1 MRTAMAWLET
11 KDDKEISYK
20 GLEKR
25 NERVKGSLR
34 RGIPDHSVPSFAT
47 LVKVLVTS
55 ELDIGFR
62 IPQLSLSYTTT
73 YF

>member
-1 MRTAMAWLET
+1 MTWLET

-20 GLEKR
+20 GLEKGKR
-25 NERVKGSLR
+25 KERVRVKGSLR
-34 RGIPDHSVPSFAT
+34 RGIPDHSVPFFAT

-62 IPQLSLSYTTT
+62 IPQLSLSL
-73 YF
+73 